1 MPNTYTLAI
10 LADTCATC
18 TTCATNSILR
28 YTTVTANS
36 HQEACTLADQIGAL
50 VCGWRVAA

>member
-1 MPNTYTLAI
+1 MKTYTLAI
-10 LADTCATC
+10 LAKTC
-18 TTCATNSILR
+18 TTCASNSILR

-36 HQEACTLADQIGAL
+36 YKEALRLAKQSGAL